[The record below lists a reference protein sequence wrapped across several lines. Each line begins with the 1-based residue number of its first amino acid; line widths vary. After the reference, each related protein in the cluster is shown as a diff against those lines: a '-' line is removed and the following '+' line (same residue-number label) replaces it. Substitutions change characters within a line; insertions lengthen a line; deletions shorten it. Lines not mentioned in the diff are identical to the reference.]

1 MTYCVHTCVVFLDL
15 PKDHMGSALLL
26 VALPCFAVTVCFAL
40 LCIASRC
47 FAVFCFALLGLA
59 VFCVALLCFALLCFA
74 LLYSALLCIALLC
87 NACFAL
93 FCIVW
98 LCFALPC
105 VALICN
111 ACVAWQDFLL
121 LCFALSTPW
130 ENFIFGN
137 CSSKSHPQAS
147 SEGTLKTTPEKKQKT
162 KKIRKGCRNDAP
174 RHPEWHP
181 RALKNS
187 SKSNSGALGQRG
199 GALRGFRVPPR
210 TKRAARSIMFHQKS
224 QKSYQKNAGIS
235 PSCSL
240 KNFVD
245 MRRQCTKTDSEN
257 HENHKQNCEYSLHR
271 GGLGEAH

>member
-111 ACVAWQDFLL
+111 ACVAWPDFLL

-147 SEGTLKTTPEKKQKT
+147 SEGTLKTTPEKNTKQL
-162 KKIRKGCRNDAP
+162 RKVCRN
-174 RHPEWHP
+174 
-181 RALKNS
+181 
-187 SKSNSGALGQRG
+187 GALGHPERHPGAPKIAQKSYFGALRQQG

-210 TKRAARSIMFHQKS
+210 TKKGS
-224 QKSYQKNAGIS
+224 QKYDFSSKIS
-235 PSCSL
+235 EKLP
-240 KNFVD
+240 K
-245 MRRQCTKTDSEN
+245 K
-257 HENHKQNCEYSLHR
+257 R
-271 GGLGEAH
+271 GRFPPVFFKGFC